1 MEVLPASD
9 RSLCLGSF
17 EVVRRKLREGYKLAG
32 NGLRRNLVV
41 NFLFKFT
48 SIGHATI
55 YQVLNFCIAVTPV
68 ENCFEKIIFHLRR
81 NS

>member
-1 MEVLPASD
+1 MEVLSASD

-17 EVVRRKLREGYKLAG
+17 AVVRRKLRGYKLAG
-32 NGLRRNLVV
+32 NGLRRDLVV